1 MYIPHFLCPV
11 IYQWTFS
18 LLPPPGYCTYSWY
31 NHGCSNISPI
41 YFQFF
46 YIYPEVRH
54 IGHIINL
61 CLIIQGTT
69 ILFYVSVSP
78 CYLLQQCRVSNFSP
92 SPLTLIF
99 FVVCFGGVLFCLI
112 LTILMEVR
120 YYLGLFFICI
130 SLISNVKHLLTCM
143 LSICILSLEKYLFKS
158 FIHILM
164 KLSIAVQLDFFAHS
178 GYQLLIQYIICEY
191 FLWFHSLPF
200 HSTDCVFLY
209 REVFKFNV
217 ALFV

>member
-1 MYIPHFLCPV
+1 MLN
-11 IYQWTFS
+11 
-18 LLPPPGYCTYSWY
+18 YSR
-31 NHGCSNISPI
+31 NHHTVLRIS
-41 YFQFF
+41 F
-46 YIYPEVRH
+46 
-54 IGHIINL
+54 
-61 CLIIQGTT
+61 TM
-69 ILFYVSVSP
+69 
-78 CYLLQQCRVSNFSP
+78 YLLQQCRVSNFSP